1 MVCECGHSGFYHAGL
16 EGDCLME
23 GCQCTGYWEKLILDP
38 DEDGEIAEYDWEV
51 EHDAEED

>member
-1 MVCECGHSGFYHAGL
+1 
-16 EGDCLME
+16 ME